1 MVYRTLKR
9 VNYKHGNEHRT
20 VADGRIKME
29 GFILAIIVTVVVFV
43 IFGRD
48 EEGLTRFQ
56 RRQMRRMQQQVR
68 TEDAEGPQAAQSGH
82 RAA

>member
-1 MVYRTLKR
+1 
-9 VNYKHGNEHRT
+9 
-20 VADGRIKME
+20 ME

-56 RRQMRRMQQQVR
+56 RRQLRRMQQAG
-68 TEDAEGPQAAQSGH
+68 TKAAEGRQVAQPGS

>member
-1 MVYRTLKR
+1 
-9 VNYKHGNEHRT
+9 
-20 VADGRIKME
+20 ME

-56 RRQMRRMQQQVR
+56 RRQMRRMRQQVR
-68 TEDAEGPQAAQSGH
+68 TEDVESPQAAQPGH

>member
-1 MVYRTLKR
+1 
-9 VNYKHGNEHRT
+9 
-20 VADGRIKME
+20 ME
-29 GFILAIIVTVVVFV
+29 GFITAIIVTVIVFV

-56 RRQMRRMQQQVR
+56 RRQIRKMQKQVSAQD
-68 TEDAEGPQAAQSGH
+68 TKETAAPGET